1 MGKIFFLMGKSASGK
16 DAIFKRLMERD
27 DLELSNIVSYTT
39 RPIRQ
44 KERDGVEYHFC
55 DEAKEERLKREGKV
69 IEKRVYH
76 TQLGRWAYF
85 TVDDGQVDLAA
96 RDYLIIGTL
105 ASYEKLADYYKREN
119 VVPIY
124 IEVDDFTRLERAIRR
139 EHKQESP
146 KYDEVCRRFLADTE
160 DFAPEKL
167 AAAGVRNIF
176 VNQGEIADTVD
187 EIATFIKT
195 RM

>member
-1 MGKIFFLMGKSASGK
+1 MMGKSASGK

-27 DLELSNIVSYTT
+27 DLGLSNIVSYTT

-44 KERDGVEYHFC
+44 KEQDGVEYHFC
-55 DEAKEERLKREGKV
+55 DEAEEERLERAGKV
-69 IEKRVYH
+69 IEKREYH
-76 TQLGRWAYF
+76 TQLGRWDYF
-85 TVDDGQVDLAA
+85 TVDDGRVNLAEQ
-96 RDYLIIGTL
+96 DYLIIGTL

-124 IEVDDFTRLERAIRR
+124 IEADDFTRLERAIRR
-139 EHKQESP
+139 EHKQASP

-167 AAAGVRNIF
+167 AAAGVGNVF
-176 VNQGEIADTVD
+176 VNQGDLMDTVEEIA
-187 EIATFIKT
+187 AFIKKEA
-195 RM
+195 